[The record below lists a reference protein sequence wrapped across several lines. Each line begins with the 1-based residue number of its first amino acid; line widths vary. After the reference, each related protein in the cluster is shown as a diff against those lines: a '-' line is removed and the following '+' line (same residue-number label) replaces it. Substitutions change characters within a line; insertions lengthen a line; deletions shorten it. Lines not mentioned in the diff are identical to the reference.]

1 MTLSMQQLRSRLSSE
16 FSDLEQI
23 DESVV
28 CFTRRLDDR
37 PFAVCY
43 IDISD
48 DLPSS
53 SENLDVYQ
61 DKIIGKRYFHGATSL
76 QWNNYLYFVV
86 DAQKAVAGALQET
99 KYLIERD
106 RKYARKFVIAEEE
119 LDSAITPLSLHS
131 AEKQVYSGILTTW
144 INLLAHANLDRAVL
158 NDESLPRRLELIE
171 ASYGQ
176 DASRIPT
183 AITIRTGRKEPFL
196 ATLELQKFRAFPVHR
211 RFDFGKVN
219 LFCGA
224 NGTGKTSILEAIELA
239 YCGSSK
245 RNPKANEPY
254 RFHVTFA
261 DETSE
266 TVTER
271 RPASIFRARNLA
283 WYGQAEVRTN
293 RLYQSFSQFN
303 FLNTDAA
310 VGLAEST
317 DTFEEDLSRLLVG
330 PETSKTWREVGRTAD
345 KLGDKIRELEAVR
358 NQANLELAS
367 INRQLTASSEQE
379 QESDAIY
386 TRLTEL
392 VERAV
397 WPLPRGG
404 SEKSVARLIKP
415 LVELDAL
422 VKQAVACEWAGSPLT
437 LEKLE
442 RYARQTAETCST
454 AADHIRRLN
463 ELIREED
470 SQVETLAGLE
480 RMTNDVA
487 KMSRLLAA
495 GVPKKTVDL
504 ERLDATVLN
513 SRRLLEGHSFSDF
526 PELLQGRRN
535 NTVAELLDGVAAERE
550 LAREKLKDAE
560 GQYSNFA
567 ALRNEAVALSQ
578 QLRAIASRLLDGLAP
593 PDICPLCHT
602 EFPRGQLSEHIRA
615 DVDHEIE
622 GKVSRLLREVSS
634 CKEQLESI
642 HKAESLAKW
651 ISTYCE
657 RSQQPPS
664 ITVGNVLEAIAE
676 TRRQLRA
683 LERDVTQRRDEL
695 IALQHNGLDIES
707 YRELLPRIVQFTGT
721 TEPLSSETV
730 EQMRIRLEAEEA
742 RARSSIENARSAIRD
757 TRKRAKESLNIRTTD
772 DESYNSV
779 LATMRERI
787 AMANGLLQRLSGFRV
802 RFPWADDMTFSELLI
817 ITTSIREVAGEFQ
830 SALTRERNASKVL
843 AEASSRKQQIEKQ
856 LAGLNSRIKRLRD
869 ALDVLVKI
877 QTEYPLSGAMENAL
891 QQNRDAIEAIF
902 GRMHSPAEF
911 SGLGDKITTLIR
923 KKDGES
929 ASLQQIST
937 GQRAAFALSIFLA
950 QNALLRAAPPIIL
963 IDDPIAHVDDL
974 NCLSFLDYLRDVVV
988 TGERQVVF
996 ATASEKLAA
1005 LFERKFD
1012 FLGEEEF
1019 RRYDLR
1025 R

>member
-1 MTLSMQQLRSRLSSE
+1 MTLSLQQLRSRLSSQ

-53 SENLDVYQ
+53 SESLNVYQ
-61 DKIIGKRYFHGATSL
+61 DRIIGKRYFHGATSL

-86 DAQKAVAGALQET
+86 DAEKAVAGALQET

-119 LDSAITPLSLHS
+119 LDSAITPFSLHS

-176 DASRIPT
+176 DASHVPT
-183 AITIRTGRKEPFL
+183 ASTIRTGSKEPFL
-196 ATLELQKFRAFPVHR
+196 ATLELQKFRAFPLHR
-211 RFDFGKVN
+211 TFDFGKVS
-219 LFCGA
+219 LICGA

-239 YCGSSK
+239 YCGSNK

-254 RFHVTFA
+254 RFRVTFA
-261 DETSE
+261 DGTSE

-271 RPASIFRARNLA
+271 RPASIFRDRNLA

-330 PETSKTWREVGRTAD
+330 PETSKTWKEVGRTAD
-345 KLGDKIRELEAVR
+345 KLGDKIKELDAVR

-367 INRQLTASSEQE
+367 VNRQLTASSEQE

-386 TRLTEL
+386 TRLREI
-392 VERAV
+392 VQRAG
-397 WPLPRGG
+397 WPFPRGG
-404 SEKSVARLIKP
+404 SEKSVAQLIKP

-437 LEKLE
+437 IEKLE
-442 RYARQTAETCST
+442 RYARQTDETCSIT
-454 AADHIRRLN
+454 EDHIRRLN

-470 SQVETLAGLE
+470 SQVETLAELE
-480 RMTNDVA
+480 RMTTDVA
-487 KMSRLLAA
+487 KMSRLLSA

-504 ERLDATVLN
+504 ERIDAAVLN
-513 SRRLLEGHSFSDF
+513 SRRLLEGHSVSDF
-526 PELLQGRRN
+526 RELLQGRSD
-535 NTVAELLDGVAAERE
+535 NTVAELLGGVAAERE

-560 GQYSNFA
+560 GQYSKFA
-567 ALRNEAVALSQ
+567 ALRDEAVALSQ
-578 QLRAIASRLLDGLAP
+578 QLRAIASQLLDGLAP

-602 EFPRGQLSEHIRA
+602 EFPSGQLSERIQA

-622 GKVSRLLREVSS
+622 GRASRLLRDVSR
-634 CKEQLESI
+634 CNEELDSI
-642 HKAESLAKW
+642 HKTESLAKW
-651 ISTYCE
+651 ISRYLE
-657 RSQQPPS
+657 QSQQPPS
-664 ITVGNVLEAIAE
+664 ITVGSVLEAIVE
-676 TRRQLRA
+676 TRRQLDA
-683 LERDVTQRRDEL
+683 LEQDARQRRDEL
-695 IALQHNGLDIES
+695 IALHRNGLDIES
-707 YRELLPRIVQFTGT
+707 YRELLPRIVQSVRT
-721 TEPLSSETV
+721 TEPLSSETL
-730 EQMRIRLEAEEA
+730 EQLRIRLEAKEA
-742 RARSSIENARSAIRD
+742 RARSAIETARNAIRD
-757 TRKRAKESLNIRTTD
+757 TRELARESLGIRTTD
-772 DESYNSV
+772 DESHSSV

-787 AMANGLLQRLSGFRV
+787 AMANGLLQRLVDYRV
-802 RFPWADDMTFSELLI
+802 SFPWADDMTFSELLI
-817 ITTSIREVAGEFQ
+817 VTTSIRQVAGEFQ
-830 SALTRERNASKVL
+830 SALTRERNASRL
-843 AEASSRKQQIEKQ
+843 LTEASSRREQIRKQ
-856 LAGLNSRIKRLRD
+856 LAGLSPRIERLCD
-869 ALDVLVKI
+869 ALDVLLRI
-877 QTEYPLSGAMENAL
+877 QREYSLSGAMEDAL
-891 QQNRDAIEAIF
+891 RQNRDAIEAIF
-902 GRMHSPAEF
+902 GRIHSPAEF
-911 SGLGDKITTLIR
+911 SGLGDKITTLVR
-923 KKDGES
+923 KKDGAA

-950 QNALLRAAPPIIL
+950 QNALLRVAPPIVL

-974 NCLSFLDYLRDVVV
+974 NCLSFLDYLRDIVAS
-988 TGERQVVF
+988 GERQVVF
-996 ATASEKLAA
+996 STASEKLAT

-1012 FLGEEEF
+1012 FLGEKEF
-1019 RRYDLR
+1019 QRFDLR